1 MPRRL
6 IITGRIAL
14 VIPAI
19 IGFGLLTWVPFA
31 YAGLR
36 MRNWII
42 LGIAIFFTAIAVF
55 EIVSIETHGDGEFF
69 VVMWVVGLLAYA
81 ITLKWWLPWRLPP
94 ARPKA
99 ESDTLTTGIGSPEAT
114 SRGA

>member
-1 MPRRL
+1 VPRRL

-42 LGIAIFFTAIAVF
+42 LGIAIFFAAIAVF
-55 EIVSIETHGDGEFF
+55 EIVSIETHGDGELF

-81 ITLKWWLPWRLPP
+81 ITLKWWLPWHLPP
-94 ARPKA
+94 AHSAAPVIT
-99 ESDTLTTGIGSPEAT
+99 SDVGPPDTTSPVD
-114 SRGA
+114 